1 MARALIFSG
10 TSQVEALGIK
20 NRLNEE
26 GISFFEINKMDS
38 SYAGIIGKI
47 EIYVNTED
55 ETKTLAVLSSL
66 STE

>member
-47 EIYVNTED
+47 EIYVDAED
-55 ETKTLAVLSSL
+55 ETKTQAVLSAL
-66 STE
+66 SIK

>member
-38 SYAGIIGKI
+38 SYAGVIGEI

>member
-38 SYAGIIGKI
+38 SYAGILGKI
-47 EIYVNTED
+47 EVYVKAED
-55 ETKTLAVLSSL
+55 ETKARAILSSL
-66 STE
+66 LIE